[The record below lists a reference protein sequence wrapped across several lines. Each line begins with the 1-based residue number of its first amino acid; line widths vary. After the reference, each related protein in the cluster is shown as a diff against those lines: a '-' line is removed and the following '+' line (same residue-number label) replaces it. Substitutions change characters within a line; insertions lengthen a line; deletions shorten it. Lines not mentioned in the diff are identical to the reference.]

1 MYRKAKVGM
10 AEETKGASCAPAVE
24 VAVEERLGGGPQR
37 VEEEKKEE
45 SLDDIIKRLQLIVRR
60 KDLKDQI

>member
-10 AEETKGASCAPAVE
+10 AEETKAASCAPAVE
-24 VAVEERLGGGPQR
+24 VAAEERPGAGPQR

-45 SLDDIIKRLQLIVRR
+45 SLDDIIKRL
-60 KDLKDQI
+60 